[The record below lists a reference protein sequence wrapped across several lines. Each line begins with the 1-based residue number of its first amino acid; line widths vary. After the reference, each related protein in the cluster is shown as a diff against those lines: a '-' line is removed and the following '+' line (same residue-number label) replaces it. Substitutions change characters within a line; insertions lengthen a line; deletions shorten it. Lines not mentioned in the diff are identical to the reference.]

1 MGKKINIT
9 CRFYLVKGYTENDN
23 EKDCLFDLRRWIKD
37 INKKSL
43 QERII
48 DLGNNTKGRIEDIR
62 TRGDYYALN
71 FVRMDT
77 YSSTYI
83 VSEDEQAKHV
93 DIEDDE
99 YIGKNTVA
107 VYDAKT
113 SVLMLMTN
121 VGGFSANTV
130 TAYINSFYEEPVCVL
145 SPIKFKKDFTRET
158 NKYGKITIKIKNIDE
173 YKPSKNAPYEDVLLQ
188 AQKMQAE
195 TMTFEFS
202 VGRKKDEYLNANI
215 VRTMISDAFDNM
227 GAVSIARVK
236 MQDEQ
241 GTALY
246 NLFENV
252 KHCNFSLEAND
263 KGEIAFDAIASA
275 MVEHFE

>member
-9 CRFYLVKGYTENDN
+9 CKYYLVKTYTEVSAENN
-23 EKDCLFDLRRWIKD
+23 SLYDLRKWINEIRKH
-37 INKKSL
+37 SL
-43 QERII
+43 SDRII
-48 DLGNNTKGRIEDIR
+48 DLGNNTKGRVENISIR
-62 TRGDYYALN
+62 DDFYALN

-107 VYDAKT
+107 VYNSKS
-113 SVLMLMTN
+113 SVLMLMSN

-130 TAYINSFYEEPVCVL
+130 TTYINSFFDEPVCVL
-145 SPIKFKKDFTRET
+145 SPIKFNKDFTRAT
-158 NKYGKITIKIKNIDE
+158 NKYGKITIKIKNIND
-173 YKPSKNAPYEDVLLQ
+173 YRPSKDAPYEDVLIQ
-188 AQKMQAE
+188 AQKIQAE
-195 TMTFEFS
+195 TMSFEFS
-202 VGRKKDEYLNANI
+202 VRKKDEYLNANV
-215 VRTMISDAFDNM
+215 VRTIISDAFDNM

-252 KHCNFSLEAND
+252 KHCNLSLETNE
-263 KGEIAFDAIASA
+263 KGEIAFKAIASA